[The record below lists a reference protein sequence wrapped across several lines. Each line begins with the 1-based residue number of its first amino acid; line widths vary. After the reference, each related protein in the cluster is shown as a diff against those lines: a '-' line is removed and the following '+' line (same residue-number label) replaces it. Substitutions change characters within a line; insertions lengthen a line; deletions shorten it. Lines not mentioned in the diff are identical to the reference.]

1 MFCLWILFLKASIS
15 VGDETDETEKL
26 YFFKKP
32 GFGNTRYMMKRIFSM
47 TLGIWF
53 LLSMSILAMEQ
64 RWIDDLNQ
72 RFPGIGY
79 EFREAIQQKLAQ
91 HGGDLSVEVLIEKLL
106 ASPDYAPDA
115 ITNARTFGLH
125 SELMLLY
132 PALGQY
138 QDALREAK
146 LLRDFVM
153 QHSTDDMKVLQ
164 TFRGVYAELLII
176 NEEYE
181 QALQEIEAV
190 IALNPEEKGNYL
202 SRGVVAVKLGQF
214 EQAMQNLAILIQT
227 PGAEHHSEELFVF
240 LMQYRQ
246 KFQKAQVQ
254 PNTMIDV
261 MLKKLEPESAPHIR
275 IPSELDTAR
284 PAAPL
289 PEKPKEQTALPASP
303 PAFPLKNDPEP
314 LATLMKLTPDQAAQ
328 LLGSPLT
335 ENESDQTIERD
346 YPYQDQTLTIS
357 FDKENQQILSF
368 QMFFLP
374 LVDEATAFTRMG
386 VLRRDLPPTIT
397 TDVLKVW
404 NTYGPFSK
412 VRLSLNEGQVI
423 AMIVEP

>member
-1 MFCLWILFLKASIS
+1 
-15 VGDETDETEKL
+15 
-26 YFFKKP
+26 
-32 GFGNTRYMMKRIFSM
+32 MMKRTFLT
-47 TLGIWF
+47 TLWIWL
-53 LLSMSILAMEQ
+53 LLSMPVLAMEQ

-79 EFREAIQQKLAQ
+79 EFREAVQQKLAQ
-91 HGGDLSVEVLIEKLL
+91 HGGDLSAEELIEKLL
-106 ASPDYAPDA
+106 ASPEYAPDA

-132 PALGQY
+132 PALGKY

-153 QHSTDDMKVLQ
+153 QYSAEDLKVLQ

-190 IALNPEEKGNYL
+190 IALNPEEEGNYL
-202 SRGVVAVKLGQF
+202 GRGVIAVKLGQF
-214 EQAMQNLAILIQT
+214 EQAMQDLAILIQT
-227 PGAEHHSEELFVF
+227 PEAEQHAQELFVF
-240 LMQYRQ
+240 LMQHRQ
-246 KFQKAQVQ
+246 KFQKARVQ

-261 MLKKLEPESAPHIR
+261 MLKELEPESAPHIR
-275 IPSELDTAR
+275 IPSQLETANTSPSSPEQPDQQTTAR
-284 PAAPL
+284 AETTDQDSPAEP
-289 PEKPKEQTALPASP
+289 
-303 PAFPLKNDPEP
+303 FLKNESEP
-314 LATLMKLTPDQAAQ
+314 LTSLTRLNAEQIAQ
-328 LLGSPLT
+328 RLGTPLA
-335 ENESDQTIERD
+335 ENESEQTIDRD
-346 YPYQDQTLTIS
+346 YTYQDQTLTIS
-357 FDKENQQILSF
+357 FDKEKHQILSF

-374 LVDEATAFTRMG
+374 LVDETTAFARMG
-386 VLRRDLPPTIT
+386 VLRRDLPPTIA
-397 TDVLKVW
+397 TDMLKVW